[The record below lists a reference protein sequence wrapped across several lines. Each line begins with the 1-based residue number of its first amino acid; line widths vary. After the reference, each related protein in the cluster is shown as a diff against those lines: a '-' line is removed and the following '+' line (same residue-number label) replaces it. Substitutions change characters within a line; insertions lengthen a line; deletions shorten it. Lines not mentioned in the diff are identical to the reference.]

1 MATLLSS
8 GLAAKL
14 FIDHLVLVV
23 SNIGRTREFYS
34 KIFGEPTYQN
44 ERSLVYNIGRTRL
57 FLVLA
62 HGELPPGDVFSPN
75 RIGLEH
81 FAIGIGSVEEL
92 KEIARVL
99 DAGGIVHSGI
109 HIDSNSKREKIWL
122 NDPDKI
128 RIEFFIYA

>member
-1 MATLLSS
+1 MLSS

-23 SNIGRTREFYS
+23 SDIGRTREFYS

-44 ERSLVYNIGRTRL
+44 ERSLVYTLGRTRL
-57 FLVLA
+57 FLVLP
-62 HGELPPGDVFSPN
+62 HGELPAGDVFSPN

-81 FAIGIGSVEEL
+81 FAIGIGSGEEL
-92 KEIARVL
+92 RKVGRVL
-99 DAGGIVHSGI
+99 DAGGIVHSGV
-109 HIDSNSKREKIWL
+109 HIDSHSKREKIWL

>member
-1 MATLLSS
+1 MLTMLSS
-8 GLAAKL
+8 GLTAKL

-23 SNIGRTREFYS
+23 SDIGRTRAFYS
-34 KIFGEPTYQN
+34 KIFGEPAYQN
-44 ERSLVYNIGRTRL
+44 ERSLVYGIGRTRL
-57 FLVLA
+57 FLVLP
-62 HGELPPGDVFSPN
+62 HGDLPAGDVFSPN

-81 FAIGIGSVEEL
+81 FAIGIGSVEEMR
-92 KEIARVL
+92 EVAQVL
-99 DAGGIVHSGI
+99 DAGGILHSGI

>member
-1 MATLLSS
+1 MATMLPA

-23 SNIGRTREFYS
+23 SDIGRTREFYS
-34 KIFGEPTYQN
+34 KIFGEPARQN
-44 ERSLVYNIGRTRL
+44 ERSLVYPIGKTRL
-57 FLVLA
+57 FLVLP
-62 HGELPPGDVFSPN
+62 HGTLPENDVFSPN

-92 KEIARVL
+92 TEVEKVL
-99 DAGGIVHSGI
+99 NAGGIVHSGI

-128 RIEFFIYA
+128 RIEFFI

>member
-1 MATLLSS
+1 MPTSLSS

-23 SNIGRTREFYS
+23 SDIGRTRQFYS

-44 ERSLVYNIGRTRL
+44 ERSVVYNIGPTRL

-62 HGELPPGDVFSPN
+62 YGELPAGDVFSPN

-92 KEIARVL
+92 REVGQVL

-109 HIDSNSKREKIWL
+109 HIDSHSKREKIWL